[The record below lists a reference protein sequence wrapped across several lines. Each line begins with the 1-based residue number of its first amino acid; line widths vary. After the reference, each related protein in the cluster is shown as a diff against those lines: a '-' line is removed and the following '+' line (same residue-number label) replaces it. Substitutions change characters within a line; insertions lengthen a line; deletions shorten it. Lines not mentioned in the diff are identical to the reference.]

1 MPANLICND
10 PSHPRPSSN
19 RKSVAKRESNQQAQG
34 KDPMAKFK
42 EYDYSQGVLLP
53 VSLEEQLTPGT
64 LEFTIHGL
72 VESRIDMSVFENRYK
87 NDETG
92 RRAYDP
98 KILLKVVLLAYSR
111 GILSSR
117 KIEDVCRKNVV
128 FMALSCCQ
136 YPDHSTIAEFIS
148 SMKNEI
154 LPLFRDILLVCEE
167 EDLLGGTFFALDGC
181 KLPSNASKQWSG
193 TISDLKKKREKI
205 EKRVAQLLEQQQETD
220 KREEQQGPK
229 GGTTESK
236 THKERIEKLKKKAE
250 RILKWLE
257 ENDAKIGES
266 GKEIKSNI
274 TDNESAMMTTW
285 HGTIQ
290 GYNGQALVDAKN
302 QIIVHGE
309 AFGKGQD
316 TRHLGP
322 MIDGA
327 KENMVEIG
335 QDQDYFR
342 GKLFT
347 ADADYH
353 SQTNLAK
360 SVEEDLDAYIPDKR
374 FRTRDARL
382 SPMRPRR
389 KFGLD
394 DFQYDQA
401 ADTYMCPGRK
411 MLKLKAKKILSTGN
425 FYRVYAADRKDCDS
439 CSIRH
444 RCLAAGRGNRKH
456 LSVPIGSEES
466 NLSKKMAAKIDSQV
480 GRKIYPQRI
489 AVVEP
494 VFANIRI
501 QKRMDR
507 FTLRGKT
514 KVNIQWL
521 LYCMVHN
528 IEKIMNYG
536 FA

>member
-1 MPANLICND
+1 MNNLTRD
-10 PSHPRPSSN
+10 RPQSQ
-19 RKSVAKRESNQQAQG
+19 SVAKQKSNHHDQG
-34 KDPMAKFK
+34 NDPMAKFK
-42 EYDYSQGVLLP
+42 EYDYAQGVLLP
-53 VSLEEQLTPGT
+53 VNLEEQLTPGT
-64 LEFTIHGL
+64 LEFTIHAL

-98 KILLKVVLLAYSR
+98 KILLKVVLLAYAR
-111 GILSSR
+111 GIVSSR

-154 LPLFRDILLVCEE
+154 LPLFRDILLICEE

-193 TISDLKKKREKI
+193 TVADLKKKREKI
-205 EKRVAQLLEQQQETD
+205 EERVAQLLEQQQETD
-220 KREEQQGPK
+220 KGEEKQGPE
-229 GGTTESK
+229 GGATDSK
-236 THKERIEKLKKKAE
+236 DRKERIEKLKKKAE
-250 RILKWLE
+250 RIQKWLE
-257 ENDAKIGES
+257 ENDAKIGDS

-290 GYNGQALVDAKN
+290 GYNGQALVDAKH

-342 GKLFT
+342 GKVFT

-374 FRTRDARL
+374 FRTRDPRL
-382 SPMRPRR
+382 SPSRPRL
-389 KFGLD
+389 KFGLE
-394 DFQYDQA
+394 DFQYDQG
-401 ADTYMCPGRK
+401 ADNYRCPEGK

-439 CSIRH
+439 CQLRH
-444 RCLAAGRGNRKH
+444 RCLATGKGRRKH
-456 LSVPIGSEES
+456 LSVPIGTEGT
-466 NLSKKMAAKIDSQV
+466 NLSKQMAAKIDSQV

-494 VFANIRI
+494 VFANIRT

-514 KVNIQWL
+514 KVSIQWL

>member
-1 MPANLICND
+1 VINLTRD
-10 PSHPRPSSN
+10 RPQSQ
-19 RKSVAKRESNQQAQG
+19 SVAQQESNHHDQG
-34 KDPMAKFK
+34 NDPMAKFK

-72 VESRIDMSVFENRYK
+72 VESRIDMSVFESRYR

-98 KILLKVVLLAYSR
+98 KILLKVVLLAYSK
-111 GILSSR
+111 GIVSSR
-117 KIEDVCRKNVV
+117 RIEDVCRKNVV

-154 LPLFRDILLVCEE
+154 LPLFRDILLICEE
-167 EDLLGGTFFALDGC
+167 ENLLGGTFFALDGC

-193 TISDLKKKREKI
+193 TLADLKKKREKI
-205 EKRVAQLLEQQQETD
+205 EKKVAQLLEQQQETD
-220 KREEQQGPK
+220 QTEEKQGAG
-229 GGTTESK
+229 GGTTDSK
-236 THKERIEKLKKKAE
+236 RHKERIEKLKKKAE

-290 GYNGQALVDAKN
+290 GYNGQALVDAKH

-322 MIDGA
+322 MMDGA

-353 SQTNLAK
+353 SRTNLAK

-382 SPMRPRR
+382 SAMRPRR

-401 ADTYMCPGRK
+401 TDTYMCPGRK

-466 NLSKKMAAKIDSQV
+466 NLSKQMAAKIDSQV

-489 AVVEP
+489 AIVEP